1 MVPVASHLTWL
12 DHPSQLNPCEWDALV
27 ADVAGGTPF
36 LRHGFLQAM
45 IDSGS
50 ACAETGWQ
58 PRFLTVRAE
67 SGQLI
72 GASPVFLKAHSYG
85 EYVFDFAWA
94 DAHDRALSAHGHSYF
109 PKLLSASPF
118 SPIPGVR
125 LLVHPD
131 LSSDGK
137 QAVRRQMLSALRQ
150 ACEEEGWSSAH
161 LLFVSLPE
169 AQEAQEAG
177 WLVRD
182 GVQFHWHNREPEP
195 YASFEEFL
203 AGMQRD
209 KRKKIQ
215 QERRKVREAGVTFET
230 RVGDAITES
239 EWDFFHRCHAQT
251 YLDHGR
257 QPYLDRS
264 FWSLASKAAPD
275 QWVMFIA
282 TQHGNRIAASL
293 LAVDLSHGLA
303 FGRHWGALQT
313 VSCLH
318 FETCYYQ
325 PLAWCIDHRMRRFEG
340 GAQGEHKLARGL
352 LPSPTRSAHW
362 LRHPGF
368 REAVADFLHRESLGV
383 RFHVDELNERAPFKP
398 SGEF

>member
-12 DHPSQLNPCEWDALV
+12 DNPSQVNSCEWDALV
-27 ADVAGGTPF
+27 TNVDGGTPF

-50 ACAETGWQ
+50 ACADTGWQ
-58 PRFLTVRAE
+58 PRFLIVRAD

-94 DAHDRALSAHGHSYF
+94 DAHDRALSPHGHSYF
-109 PKLLSASPF
+109 PKLLSAPPF

-131 LSSDGK
+131 LSSDEK
-137 QAVRRQMLSALRQ
+137 QAVRLQMLKALRQ
-150 ACEEEGWSSAH
+150 ACDDEGWSSAH
-161 LLFVSLPE
+161 LLFVSSQE

-177 WLVRD
+177 WLVRN

-195 YASFEEFL
+195 FASFEQFL
-203 AGMQRD
+203 ASMQRD

-215 QERRKVREAGVTFET
+215 QERRKVREAGITFEIKA
-230 RVGDAITES
+230 GEAITES
-239 EWDFFHRCHAQT
+239 EWDFFHQCHERT
-251 YLDHGR
+251 YLEHGR
-257 QPYLDRS
+257 KPYIDRR
-264 FWSLASKAAPD
+264 FWSLAGQAAPD

-282 TQHGNRIAASL
+282 NQNGHRIAASL
-293 LAVDLSHGLA
+293 LAVDPINRLA

-318 FETCYYQ
+318 FEACYYQ
-325 PLAWCIDHRMRRFEG
+325 PLAWCIEHRMRRFEG

-352 LPSPTRSAHW
+352 LPSPTRSVHW

-368 REAVADFLHRESLGV
+368 REAVADFLLRESQGV
-383 RFHVDELNERAPFKP
+383 RGHVDELNERAPFKS
-398 SGEF
+398 SGES